1 MKLGF
6 IGTGNMAGAIMGGI
20 IKNGVLK
27 PEEIIGSDILEA
39 GREKVHS
46 LYGICVTDDNREAAK
61 AEIVVLSVKPQ
72 YYEQTIA
79 QIRDEITEEQ
89 VIVTLAP
96 GKTLEWLQEQ
106 FGKEVKIGVPFEV
119 RVSNKEEVYTNTV
132 PKEIVKE
139 LALMKAEN
147 VASEIPA
154 RNVIVI
160 GADTIVV
167 HEEQILGKPKDEQ
180 EAFEMIRSLQGDTH
194 QVYTGVA
201 VLDFDKNGE
210 KTVINHAVETKVSVN
225 PMSTEEIQKYIE
237 SKEPMDKAG
246 AYGIQ
251 GRFSAFIEKIEG
263 DYFNVVGLPV
273 SYVYQVLKEL
283 GEV

>member
-1 MKLGF
+1 M
-6 IGTGNMAGAIMGGI
+6 
-20 IKNGVLK
+20 
-27 PEEIIGSDILEA
+27 
-39 GREKVHS
+39 
-46 LYGICVTDDNREAAK
+46 
-61 AEIVVLSVKPQ
+61 
-72 YYEQTIA
+72 
-79 QIRDEITEEQ
+79 
-89 VIVTLAP
+89 
-96 GKTLEWLQEQ
+96 
-106 FGKEVKIGVPFEV
+106 
-119 RVSNKEEVYTNTV
+119 
-132 PKEIVKE
+132 
-139 LALMKAEN
+139 
-147 VASEIPA
+147 
-154 RNVIVI
+154 IVI

-210 KTVINHAVETKVSVN
+210 KTVINHAMETKVSVN
-225 PMSTEEIQKYIE
+225 PMSTEEIQKYVE